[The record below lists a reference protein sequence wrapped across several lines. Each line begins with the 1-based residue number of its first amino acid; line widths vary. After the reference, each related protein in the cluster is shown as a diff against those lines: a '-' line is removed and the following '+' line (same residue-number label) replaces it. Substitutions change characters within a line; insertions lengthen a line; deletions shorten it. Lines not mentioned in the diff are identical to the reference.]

1 MVLLS
6 KKNKSPV
13 KKTSILSSKKK
24 PLMSYANSFFVTNTN
39 HKRLVN
45 VLPVNKSL
53 FDNNLCS
60 FDLNEFKAYLTL
72 VNTSQVSRT
81 VEGGRRRRYLVNAVR
96 TGVSPYLS
104 YIVPVKSK
112 ALERFM
118 ALDKLRV
125 IDTST
130 IIKSKSVNTYSKKNK
145 FVTDSFKLQGY
156 SIAKRSIKNSVRS
169 HYIPNYYK
177 FKGGDCF
184 FIPPISSLKLPGRTF
199 FEKTDSTFTVF
210 KESNKGLDICA
221 EPIQY
226 NFLKS
231 LGMKNVLVKN
241 HGAKHKVSR
250 IMNLV
255 KVFSSIEF
263 DRDIGR
269 RRGVKL

>member
-1 MVLLS
+1 MVQPS
-6 KKNKSPV
+6 DKNNGIFV
-13 KKTSILSSKKK
+13 KKTATLSLKKK
-24 PLMSYANSFFVTNTN
+24 PLLSYINSN

-45 VLPVNKSL
+45 VLPVTAKSL
-53 FDNNLCS
+53 FDNCLNP
-60 FDLNEFKAYLTL
+60 FDVNEFKAYLTL

-81 VEGGRRRRYLVNAVR
+81 VEGGRRRRYLVNGIR
-96 TGVSPYLS
+96 TGVGPYLS
-104 YIVPVKSK
+104 YVVPVKSK

-118 ALDKLRV
+118 AIEKLRV
-125 IDTST
+125 TEIPS
-130 IIKSKSVNTYSKKNK
+130 IVKPKSISNYAKKNK
-145 FVTDSFKLQGY
+145 FFTDSFKLHGY
-156 SIAKRSIKNSVRS
+156 SIAKRSIKNAVRS
-169 HYIPNYYK
+169 HYIPEYYK

-184 FIPPISSLKLPGRTF
+184 FIPPVSSLKLPGRTF
-199 FEKTDSTFTVF
+199 VEKTDSTFTVF

-231 LGMKNVLVKN
+231 IGMTHVLAKN

-250 IMNLV
+250 IMNLI